1 MAGLS
6 LSQAAKAAGRSKS
19 TIGRAIKSGRLSAAR
34 NDDGTF
40 SIDPSELFR
49 AFPKGGAGTEVDA
62 VNETMRVSL
71 SDTGGTGA
79 DPDEIKAL
87 RYELAKAAQRAAVA
101 EAQAEERARAL
112 DAAER
117 NLADLRRMLPAP
129 VLPSADAS
137 SRSWWRRLL
146 G

>member
-6 LSQAAKAAGRSKS
+6 LSQAAKATGRSKS
-19 TIGRAIKSGRLSAAR
+19 TIGRAIKSGRLSATR
-34 NDDGTF
+34 NDDDTF

-49 AFPKGGAGTEVDA
+49 AFPQGGPGTVGDGT
-62 VNETMRVSL
+62 NETMRTSQFG
-71 SDTGGTGA
+71 TAGTGA
-79 DPDEIKAL
+79 EPDEIKVL
-87 RYELAKAAQRAAVA
+87 RDELAKAEQRAAVA

-117 NLADLRRMLPAP
+117 NLADLRRMLPPPTSTTAT
-129 VLPSADAS
+129 DA
-137 SRSWWRRLL
+137 RPWWRRFL

>member
-19 TIGRAIKSGRLSAAR
+19 TIGRAIESGRLSAAR
-34 NDDGTF
+34 NDNGTF

-49 AFPKGGAGTEVDA
+49 AFPKGGPGTEGDA
-62 VNETMRVSL
+62 ISETIRTPHFGMV
-71 SDTGGTGA
+71 GTGVE
-79 DPDEIKAL
+79 PDEIKAL
-87 RYELAKAAQRAAVA
+87 RDELAKAEQRAAVA
-101 EAQAEERARAL
+101 EAQAGERARAL

-129 VLPSADAS
+129 VLPPAPD
-137 SRSWWRRLL
+137 SRRRWWRFWD
-146 G
+146 

>member
-19 TIGRAIKSGRLSAAR
+19 TIGRAIKSGRLSATR
-34 NDDGTF
+34 NDDDTF

-49 AFPKGGAGTEVDA
+49 AFPQGGPGTAGDGA
-62 VNETMRVSL
+62 NETMR
-71 SDTGGTGA
+71 TPHFGTAGTGA
-79 DPDEIKAL
+79 EPDEIKAL
-87 RYELAKAAQRAAVA
+87 RDELANAEQRAAVA

-129 VLPSADAS
+129 TSTLVTDA
-137 SRSWWRRLL
+137 RPWWRRLF
-146 G
+146 

>member
-19 TIGRAIKSGRLSAAR
+19 TIGRAIESGRLSAAR
-34 NDDGTF
+34 NDNGTF

-49 AFPKGGAGTEVDA
+49 AFPKGGPGTEGDA
-62 VNETMRVSL
+62 VNETIRTPL
-71 SDTGGTGA
+71 SGAAGTGA
-79 DPDEIKAL
+79 EPDEIKAL
-87 RYELAKAAQRAAVA
+87 RDELAKAEQRAAVA
-101 EAQAEERARAL
+101 EAQAKERARAL

-117 NLADLRRMLPAP
+117 NLADLRRMLPSPISITAT
-129 VLPSADAS
+129 DA
-137 SRSWWRRLL
+137 RPWWRRFL